1 MGCLLERKAK
11 IIFVTASAVNEN
23 GKKRKVVVES
33 RPTFAIVR
41 LDGSRE
47 RFSIAWEAIYDIA
60 KKGHAKSLRRED
72 KAKQLNKRDRSK
84 WPNEKQRVSSSRV
97 SVAR

>member
-1 MGCLLERKAK
+1 MGCLLERKAQ
-11 IIFVTASAVNEN
+11 IIFVTASSIEEN

-47 RFSIAWEAIYDIA
+47 RFSIAWEAVYEIA
-60 KKGHAKSLRRED
+60 RRCHADNLERESHAERD
-72 KAKQLNKRDRSK
+72 HKQTRKTGSK
-84 WPNEKQRVSSSRV
+84 
-97 SVAR
+97 

>member
-1 MGCLLERKAK
+1 MGCLLERKAQ
-11 IIFVTASAVNEN
+11 IIFVTASSVEED
-23 GKKRKVVVES
+23 GKNRKVVVES

-60 KKGHAKSLRRED
+60 RRYHAESLQRESRAEKDHKQSRRKRINPKSTPITRGILD
-72 KAKQLNKRDRSK
+72 
-84 WPNEKQRVSSSRV
+84 
-97 SVAR
+97 

>member
-1 MGCLLERKAK
+1 MGCLLERKAQ
-11 IIFVTASAVNEN
+11 IIFVTASSVEQN
-23 GKKRKVVVES
+23 GKNRKVVVES

-60 KKGHAKSLRRED
+60 KKLRAESLRQEY
-72 KAKQLNKRDRSK
+72 KAEPLNNRSIK
-84 WPNEKQRVSSSRV
+84 KVSK
-97 SVAR
+97 

>member
-1 MGCLLERKAK
+1 MGCLLERKAQ
-11 IIFVTASAVNEN
+11 IIFVTASSVKEK
-23 GKKRKVVVES
+23 GKSRKVVVES

-60 KKGHAKSLRRED
+60 KQLRAESLRQED
-72 KAKQLNKRDRSK
+72 EAERLKKRPIK
-84 WPNEKQRVSSSRV
+84 KVSN
-97 SVAR
+97 